1 MDEAVRA
8 RVFEPFFTTKELGRG
23 TGLGLAMVYGAV
35 RQNNGFITVAS
46 EPERGATFTIYFPL
60 LKAWGTGRDT
70 PVSEAWERGT
80 ETVLIAEDDPV
91 LRKLS
96 STVLNEFGYT
106 TIEAADGE
114 QAVARFLERKDEI
127 HLVILD
133 VIMPKKNG
141 REVYEELRKAR
152 PDLKALFISGYTAD
166 IVYEKGILD
175 EGLVFLDKPIAPQL
189 LLKKVREVLGP
200 QA

>member
-1 MDEAVRA
+1 MSEMTKERTKNCSLQ
-8 RVFEPFFTTKELGRG
+8 PFFPRGRF
-23 TGLGLAMVYGAV
+23 MM
-35 RQNNGFITVAS
+35 I
-46 EPERGATFTIYFPL
+46 
-60 LKAWGTGRDT
+60 
-70 PVSEAWERGT
+70 
-80 ETVLIAEDDPV
+80 ETVLIAEDNPV
-91 LRKLS
+91 LRKLTG
-96 STVLNEFGYT
+96 TVLNEFGYT

-114 QAVARFLERKDEI
+114 EAVVRFLERKDEI

-141 REVYEELRKAR
+141 REVYEELRKVR
-152 PDLKALFISGYTAD
+152 PDLKALFMSGYTAD
-166 IVYEKGILD
+166 IVREKGILD